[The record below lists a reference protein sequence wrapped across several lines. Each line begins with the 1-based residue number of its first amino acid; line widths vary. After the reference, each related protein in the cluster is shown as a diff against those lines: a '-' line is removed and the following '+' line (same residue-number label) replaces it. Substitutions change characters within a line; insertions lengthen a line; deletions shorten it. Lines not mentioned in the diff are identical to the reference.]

1 MPKKISMTTK
11 PNRDAQMKTADDW
24 VKGETNGNQN
34 LIAEDKPKE
43 QTARFTIDIPISL
56 HARIK
61 SQCALKR
68 VKMREE
74 VLGILEEHFPTN

>member
-1 MPKKISMTTK
+1 MTTK

>member
-34 LIAEDKPKE
+34 LIAEDTPKE

>member
-1 MPKKISMTTK
+1 MTTK

-34 LIAEDKPKE
+34 LIAEDTPKE